1 MQAVPPLI
9 VDAKPASL
17 GKIRLQ
23 LLVSAVV
30 LLALLAAF
38 IFKFMSGYILHTME
52 QQNDII
58 TQQVTARIT
67 AIVEHYGATTTL
79 LAKDPDIAY
88 LLMVGSKASLRSRE
102 ESLRYV
108 FPDAINVQLLPPGL
122 GEVDME
128 ASPPLTYAAIAQMR
142 IAESGSEEPTMEVH
156 SLNTPQQHVNIVRR
170 VIDPAGSGVVGHLM
184 LSLSKDVLQD
194 ILGDLQDLNGYI
206 ELQQHGTKGRP
217 VAVAH
222 YGDKEAKQGAAER
235 VMPITGSRWQVA
247 YWPAV
252 SGLYY
257 LGKIGVWVLGAALVA
272 AFMVVLLTVLLFR
285 KIKNALRVDQ
295 VSMVTI
301 MKDFRDGRV
310 QREYPSGL
318 KELQETVEFMT
329 QMAATNKPEQSVMTA

>member
-142 IAESGSEEPTMEVH
+142 IAESGSEEP
-156 SLNTPQQHVNIVRR
+156 
-170 VIDPAGSGVVGHLM
+170 
-184 LSLSKDVLQD
+184 
-194 ILGDLQDLNGYI
+194 
-206 ELQQHGTKGRP
+206 
-217 VAVAH
+217 
-222 YGDKEAKQGAAER
+222 
-235 VMPITGSRWQVA
+235 
-247 YWPAV
+247 
-252 SGLYY
+252 
-257 LGKIGVWVLGAALVA
+257 
-272 AFMVVLLTVLLFR
+272 
-285 KIKNALRVDQ
+285 
-295 VSMVTI
+295 
-301 MKDFRDGRV
+301 
-310 QREYPSGL
+310 
-318 KELQETVEFMT
+318 
-329 QMAATNKPEQSVMTA
+329 ATCRT